1 MDENVEIR
9 RRAAADIV
17 SALGIPTPKVTQD
30 EKTIYLH
37 RILDSL
43 YRNKKA
49 DSPAANAAANTGLGY
64 AVTADSAPS
73 NVSVSNESYVPQG
86 GLAIDDVLAP
96 KKPNIDWF
104 SGDNAKG
111 VDEAKVVSA
120 LAAEQP
126 VAQQA
131 TAQQETTPQSP
142 AQENK
147 APIDLSKLNLLPQR
161 RRRSSTAE
169 ALAMAKDVF
178 GFVSGVDPNSY
189 IGKTLE
195 VMNKYDKTR
204 MEEDPE
210 GYQADLNRAKLLSQ
224 KAQEETDP
232 ARKAIYGREIKKLLP
247 IETQGLSDE
256 IAADYFT
263 AGLDNKIKLEQL
275 KGYNKLQQIQA
286 QNQGK
291 LDVQSLKN
299 LSASELAAMKAQ
311 AVSQEKA
318 LDRELKQAIADG
330 NNERAL
336 TVAQIMAENRQNIA
350 NLNNET
356 KMRQTEM
363 QQSGA
368 MARAQLS
375 ADAAQKRVETQQAG
389 ALQRTMINKGQKTVE
404 QRRSEWPQ
412 TKATFDANMADMQRA
427 LDILNTRELFGPVR
441 GAQLE
446 KGGGS
451 AEDRQML
458 GYVRGVLT
466 QAVQQMLAKVRAAA
480 GTGKAVDSEAE
491 AQRAL
496 GYLSSGSNMDQNIIV
511 GAIKQF
517 MDVANRDMRLAQNE
531 LFGSQPEQPKQSESA
546 KQQSKTSGNIKSL
559 KIIKK

>member
-1 MDENVEIR
+1 MANDNGAEVR
-9 RRAAADIV
+9 RQAASKIV
-17 SALGIPTPKVTQD
+17 SALGFPTPEVTQG
-30 EKTIYLH
+30 EKDIYLH
-37 RILDSL
+37 RILDTL
-43 YRNKKA
+43 YRNKRPESPSKKA
-49 DSPAANAAANTGLGY
+49 EANTGLSY
-64 AVTADSAPS
+64 ATSAEPAS
-73 NVSVSNESYVPQG
+73 NVSVTEESYYPASG
-86 GLAIDDVLAP
+86 FDTNDILAP
-96 KKPNIDWF
+96 NKTSIDWF
-104 SGDNAKG
+104 SGENAKG
-111 VDEAKVVSA
+111 VPPEMAVSSG
-120 LAAEQP
+120 LAVESP
-126 VAQQA
+126 VAQEA
-131 TAQQETTPQSP
+131 PTQQKTEAKPQ
-142 AQENK
+142 
-147 APIDLSKLNLLPQR
+147 IDLSKLDVTPMR
-161 RRRSSTAE
+161 RRRSSTTE
-169 ALAMAKDVF
+169 AIAAAKDVF
-178 GFVSGVDPNSY
+178 DFVSGVDPNSY

-210 GYQADLNRAKLLSQ
+210 GYQADLNRAKVLSQ

-247 IETQGLSDE
+247 TETQGLSDE

-291 LDVQSLKN
+291 LDVQNLKN
-299 LSASELAAMKAQ
+299 LSASELATMKAQ
-311 AVSQEKA
+311 AMSQEKA

-350 NLNNET
+350 NLNNEA

-458 GYVRGVLT
+458 GYVRGVMT

-496 GYLSSGSNMDQNIIV
+496 GYLSSGSNMDQNVIV

-531 LFGSQPEQPKQSESA
+531 LFGIQPEQPKQSEPA
-546 KQQSKTSGNIKSL
+546 KQQNKTSGNIKSL